1 MMKLRV
7 FTLGVFLSLYVFLL
21 IDRDLLQEDYFR
33 LESKEPP
40 QNAGVLNFIL

>member
-21 IDRDLLQEDYFR
+21 IGRDLLQGDYFR
-33 LESKEPP
+33 LESINPRKMR
-40 QNAGVLNFIL
+40 GGL